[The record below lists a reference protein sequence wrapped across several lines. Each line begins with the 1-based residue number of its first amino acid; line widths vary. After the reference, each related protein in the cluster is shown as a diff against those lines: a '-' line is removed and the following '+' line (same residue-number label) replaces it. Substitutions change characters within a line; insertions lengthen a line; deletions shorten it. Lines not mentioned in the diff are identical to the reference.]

1 MGERLRILF
10 VTRKFPPSVGG
21 MERLSYQLITHLRTR
36 ADVRAITWGRSQRL
50 LPWFLFRALIQGLVQ
65 AREVDLLH
73 AGDPLVAPV
82 VWLLGRLY
90 HLPTVVNVHGLD
102 LTFNFPG
109 YQALMPRLLRHFT
122 RVVCISEATYAEA
135 LTRGL
140 APERCQI
147 IHPGVDLPDQLP
159 ERSLSRAYIESRL
172 EISLNQQQVWLTVGR
187 LVARKGV
194 VWFCEQVL
202 PQLRDAADFVY
213 LIVGDGPEA
222 VRVRALIA
230 RPELT
235 GRVFWLGRVS
245 DAELHQLYTGADA
258 FIMPNIPQP
267 HDREGF
273 GLVAIEAAMHQ
284 LPVIA
289 ARLEGIQD
297 AVIEGK
303 TGYLLSPAAAPAWA
317 DFLRRCL
324 AEPQLLE
331 SLRSG
336 AQAAVVERFGWDHMA
351 QRYLA
356 LFHEALQERN

>member
-36 ADVRAITWGRSQRL
+36 ADVRAITWGCSQRL
-50 LPWFLFRALIQGLVQ
+50 LPWFLFRALLQGLAQ
-65 AREVDLLH
+65 ARDVDLLH

-102 LTFNFPG
+102 LTFNFTG
-109 YQALMPRLLRHFT
+109 YQAFMPWLLHHFT

-135 LTRGL
+135 LARGL
-140 APERCQI
+140 APERCRI
-147 IHPGVDLPDQLP
+147 IHPGADLPDQLP
-159 ERSLSRAYIESRL
+159 DRSLSRAFIASRL
-172 EISLNQQQVWLTVGR
+172 DVPLNQKQVWLTVGR
-187 LVARKGV
+187 LVPRKGV

-202 PQLRDAADFVY
+202 PRLRDATDFVY

-222 VRVRALIA
+222 ARVREMVA
-230 RPELT
+230 RPDLA

-273 GLVAIEAAMHQ
+273 GLVAIEAAMHH

-303 TGYLLSPAAAPAWA
+303 TGYLLPPAEALAWA

-324 AEPQLLE
+324 AEPQRLE
-331 SLRSG
+331 SLRAG
-336 AQAAVVERFGWDHMA
+336 AQAAVVERFGWDRMA
-351 QRYLA
+351 QRYLD
-356 LFHEALQERN
+356 LYREIVQERL